1 VTIASGRIGGKGKI
15 VEIDEMKL
23 GKRKFHQEALFEM
36 SLSLITWLTICIKLL
51 YGINKHFILGSALVA
66 MEPWAQY
73 SVLKGLGH
81 SDWSKFL
88 IGHLVDSFS
97 DGSA

>member
-1 VTIASGRIGGKGKI
+1 
-15 VEIDEMKL
+15 
-23 GKRKFHQEALFEM
+23 
-36 SLSLITWLTICIKLL
+36 
-51 YGINKHFILGSALVA
+51 

-73 SVLKGLGH
+73 SVLKGLGLAPAPLGLGH